1 MHRKQPQI
9 TKKSTPRERGA
20 GTPALAVR
28 TDGHCQQNP
37 SLKEGQSQH
46 TQSAARP
53 PSLFSRRVN
62 VSLWS
67 AEEGHGVLGRVEGLL
82 CLRLEEAGSAWLA
95 AQVCCVSYQARGSG
109 VLGPPEAPA

>member
-1 MHRKQPQI
+1 M
-9 TKKSTPRERGA
+9 E
-20 GTPALAVR
+20 
-28 TDGHCQQNP
+28 
-37 SLKEGQSQH
+37 EG
-46 TQSAARP
+46 
-53 PSLFSRRVN
+53 
-62 VSLWS
+62 